1 MEPEACA
8 APTALHLLLIDDLSL
23 RRAGIARLIDEC
35 AQEEGTP
42 LRTTGIV
49 PTACTPDGDFALI
62 LLSIGGADAASPNVQ
77 ALLES
82 SRARLP
88 DCPMTVLSDRDDR
101 AGVVAAIRAGA
112 RGFIATSIDPVVM
125 VRALTFIAGGGS
137 FFPPDALLAS
147 VPELQ
152 DDAVD
157 GAEAG
162 VQRLAAGTMLT
173 CRQAD
178 VLRLLRR
185 GQSNKYI
192 ARELCMRESTV
203 KVHVRQIMRKLG
215 ASNRTQAAL
224 FARQLDP
231 LVAEVPEHA
240 LG

>member
-1 MEPEACA
+1 
-8 APTALHLLLIDDLSL
+8 
-23 RRAGIARLIDEC
+23 
-35 AQEEGTP
+35 
-42 LRTTGIV
+42 
-49 PTACTPDGDFALI
+49 
-62 LLSIGGADAASPNVQ
+62 
-77 ALLES
+77 
-82 SRARLP
+82 
-88 DCPMTVLSDRDDR
+88 
-101 AGVVAAIRAGA
+101 
-112 RGFIATSIDPVVM
+112 
-125 VRALTFIAGGGS
+125 
-137 FFPPDALLAS
+137 
-147 VPELQ
+147 
-152 DDAVD
+152 
-157 GAEAG
+157 
-162 VQRLAAGTMLT
+162 MLT